1 MQKLK
6 IGELKDGMA
15 VRISQKSPNEHLLM
29 VGTSGSGKST
39 RIKEI
44 IEDSIEKGETVIA
57 FDLNG
62 CDFSEDIENVNL
74 ISAKEDGLNF
84 SFLDMKFVENG
95 KEMQTNFIS
104 GVVEA
109 FSAIANLGVRQ
120 MGALRTALMYAI
132 ENKEEYEEEMQAISE
147 GLKRQ
152 NDNVASGVHNKLWNI
167 LEGNVF
173 RKSKKNMKKDCINVL
188 SFESVNP
195 FTQKQCIELIL
206 RLLWKQCR
214 LGEKNMQKIRIIID
228 EFQNLSLRQNSV
240 LMEML
245 RESRKYGVHLILATQ
260 SISNFSKEVMA
271 AINQTAVQLYFRQS
285 ASDLKKVATFIEPT
299 NGGRWTLILKSL
311 AIGESVATGDFSIG
325 EREIS
330 QPIIIKSAYRN
341 KNMALR
347 RIERLRRV
355 L

>member
-1 MQKLK
+1 MQRLK

-15 VRISQKSPNEHLLM
+15 VRISQKSPNEHLLL

-44 IEDSIEKGETVIA
+44 IQDSIRQGETLIA
-57 FDLNG
+57 IDLNG
-62 CDFSEDIENVNL
+62 CDFTESIQNVNL

-120 MGALRTALMYAI
+120 MGALRTAVIYAI
-132 ENKEEYEEEMQAISE
+132 EKKDEYKEEMQAISE

-152 NDNVASGVHNKLWNI
+152 NDSVASGVHNKLWNI

-173 RKSKKNMKKDCINVL
+173 RESKKHMQKGCINVL
-188 SFESVNP
+188 SFEGVNP

-214 LGEKNMQKIRIIID
+214 LGEKNMQKIRIVID

-245 RESRKYGVHLILATQ
+245 RESRKYDVHLILATQ

-285 ASDLKKVATFIEPT
+285 VSDMKKVAECIEPT

-311 AIGESVATGDFSIG
+311 DIGESVATGDFSIG
-325 EREIS
+325 GREIA
-330 QPIIIKSAYRN
+330 QPVIIKSTYRRENMPINVN
-341 KNMALR
+341 K
-347 RIERLRRV
+347 RIE
-355 L
+355 

>member
-1 MQKLK
+1 ML
-6 IGELKDGMA
+6 
-15 VRISQKSPNEHLLM
+15 

-44 IEDSIEKGETVIA
+44 IQDSIRQGETVIA
-57 FDLNG
+57 IDLNG
-62 CDFSEDIENVNL
+62 CDFTESIQNVNL

-84 SFLDMKFVENG
+84 SFLDIEKFVR
-95 KEMQTNFIS
+95 KWKRDADKFYFRSS
-104 GVVEA
+104 GS
-109 FSAIANLGVRQ
+109 FFGNSKSRKYQ
-120 MGALRTALMYAI
+120 MGALRTAVIYAI
-132 ENKEEYEEEMQAISE
+132 EKKDEYKEEMQAISE

-152 NDNVASGVHNKLWNI
+152 NDSVASGVHNKLWNI
-167 LEGNVF
+167 LEGSVF
-173 RKSKKNMKKDCINVL
+173 RESKKHMQKDYINVL
-188 SFESVNP
+188 SFEGVNP

-214 LGEKNMQKIRIIID
+214 LGEKNMQKIRIVID

-245 RESRKYGVHLILATQ
+245 RESRKYDVHLILATQ

-285 ASDLKKVATFIEPT
+285 VSDMKKVAECIEPT

-311 AIGESVATGDFSIG
+311 DIGESVATGDFSIG
-325 EREIS
+325 GREIA
-330 QPIIIKSAYRN
+330 QPVIIKSTYRRENMPINVN
-341 KNMALR
+341 K
-347 RIERLRRV
+347 RIE
-355 L
+355 